1 MEYSRMKRIT
11 LAWVRAA
18 AAAAAFAAPDFK
30 ALLRAVDDLSDFGK
44 QDYSAVYD
52 IVTEKPGDNP
62 SAMQIKIFRRD
73 RHDQIV
79 ILFRKPEKQ
88 KGQGYLKIYDNVWF
102 YDPESGNYSHSTM
115 KENISDTKAKNSDF
129 AKYSYAEDFDVAKAE
144 EGKLGIFDVWI
155 LTLQAKNNEVSYEK
169 IRLTIRKD
177 RPIPLKEEDFSVSD
191 RLMRTIYFLPTY
203 VEAAGRL
210 VPAKI
215 KMVDEINVGEQ
226 SVLTLSEVRVAP
238 LPDTVFSKTFLE
250 QAQ

>member
-1 MEYSRMKRIT
+1 MKRTT
-11 LAWVRAA
+11 LFFILIVSAA
-18 AAAAAFAAPDFK
+18 ALFAAPDFK
-30 ALLRAVDDLSDFGK
+30 AVLKQVDDLSDFGK

-52 IVTEKPGDNP
+52 IVTEKPGDKP

-73 RHDQIV
+73 QHDQIV
-79 ILFRKPEKQ
+79 ILFQKPESQ
-88 KGQGYLKIYDNVWF
+88 KGQGYLKIDDNVWF

-115 KENISDTKAKNSDF
+115 KENISNTKAKNSDF
-129 AKYSYAEDFDVAKAE
+129 KKYTFADDFDVAKSD

-155 LTLQAKNNEVSYEK
+155 LTLQAKNNEVSYQK

-177 RPIPLKEEDFSVSD
+177 KPIPLKEEDFSVSD
-191 RLMRTIYFLPTY
+191 RLMRTTYFLPTY

-215 KMVDEINVGEQ
+215 KMVDEINKGEQ
-226 SVLTLSEVRVAP
+226 SVLTISDVLVAP
-238 LPDTVFSKTFLE
+238 LPDKVFTKTFLE

>member
-1 MEYSRMKRIT
+1 MKRTT
-11 LAWVRAA
+11 LIFILIAA
-18 AAAAAFAAPDFK
+18 AAALFAAPDFK
-30 ALLRAVDDLSDFGK
+30 AVLKQVDDLSDFGK

-52 IVTEKPGDNP
+52 IVTEKPGDKP

-73 RHDQIV
+73 QHDQIV
-79 ILFRKPEKQ
+79 ILFQKPESQ
-88 KGQGYLKIYDNVWF
+88 KGQGYLKIDDNVWF

-115 KENISDTKAKNSDF
+115 KENISNTKAKNSDF
-129 AKYSYAEDFDVAKAE
+129 KKYTFADDFDVVKSD

-155 LTLQAKNNEVSYEK
+155 LTLQAKNNEVSYQK

-177 RPIPLKEEDFSVSD
+177 KPIPLKEEDFSVSD
-191 RLMRTIYFLPTY
+191 RLMRTTYFLPTY

-215 KMVDEINVGEQ
+215 KMVDEINKGEQ
-226 SVLTLSEVRVAP
+226 SVLTISDVLVAP
-238 LPDTVFSKTFLE
+238 LPDKVFTKTFLE